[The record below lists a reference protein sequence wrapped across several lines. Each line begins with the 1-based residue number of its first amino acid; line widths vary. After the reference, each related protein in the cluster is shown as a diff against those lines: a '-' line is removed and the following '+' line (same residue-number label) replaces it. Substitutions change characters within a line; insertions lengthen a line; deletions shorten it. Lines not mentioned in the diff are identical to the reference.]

1 MDRPGN
7 NAAAHITENVLWFDG
22 AFEKNLSIST
32 MRSKCSTVCNDVLCY
47 YYQSYLASL
56 CTSSL
61 LLMPPVGLKSTLK
74 HLSNWSGSMR
84 GCNTRTMIRM
94 SSRNTATKNIQAHF
108 KQCNEEPQYQ
118 NIHKDFIIDSI

>member
-7 NAAAHITENVLWFDG
+7 NIAAHITENVLRFNG
-22 AFEKNLSIST
+22 ALEKISLYPPCGASVALFV
-32 MRSKCSTVCNDVLCY
+32 MWCY

-56 CTSSL
+56 WTSSL

-84 GCNTRTMIRM
+84 GCNKRTMIRM

-108 KQCNEEPQYQ
+108 KHCNEEPQYQ
-118 NIHKDFIIDSI
+118 NIQKDFYIDSI